1 MAIQNIN
8 IGNIANDGTGDD
20 IRVAFGKVNDN
31 FEELDLRNPGSLTA
45 SNVGAVGE
53 GVFAQKEGTDLQ
65 FKKLVGG
72 TGTTLT
78 STNNTITINGSAIKQ
93 LTLGTDNGS
102 IIVTASQTI
111 SFNGGNGIASRQSGN
126 QVIMD
131 IQSGALSFD
140 TNPTLGGNLD
150 GNGNNI
156 IGVDQIT
163 ANNVNALI
171 YNTDIRP
178 INSFLTG
185 FDFKDIDVQVVNF
198 IDFILATTDVD
209 QGTIT
214 SPADFSSDFGTF

>member
-53 GVFAQKEGTDLQ
+53 GVFAQKDGTDLQ

-78 STNNTITINGSAIKQ
+78 STDNTITINGSAIKQ

-111 SFNGGNGIASRQSGN
+111 SFNGGNGIASRQSGS

-156 IGVDQIT
+156 IGVDQLT

-209 QGTIT
+209 QGTIS

>member
-156 IGVDQIT
+156 IGVDQLT

-209 QGTIT
+209 QGTIS

>member
-20 IRVAFGKVNDN
+20 LRVAFGKVNDN

-53 GVFAQKEGTDLQ
+53 GIFAQKDGTDLQ

-78 STNNTITINGSAIKQ
+78 STNNTISIDGSAIKQ

-102 IIVTASQTI
+102 IIVTASQTVSI
-111 SFNGGNGIASRQSGN
+111 NGGNGIASRQSGS
-126 QVIMD
+126 QIIMD

-150 GNGNNI
+150 ANGNNV
-156 IGVDQIT
+156 IGVDQLT

-178 INSFLTG
+178 ISSFLTG
-185 FDFKDIDVQVVNF
+185 FDFKEIDVQVTNF

-209 QGTIT
+209 QGTIS

>member
-53 GVFAQKEGTDLQ
+53 GVFAQKDGTDLQ

-78 STNNTITINGSAIKQ
+78 STNNTISIDGSAIKQ

-102 IIVTASQTI
+102 IIVTASQTVSI
-111 SFNGGNGIASRQSGN
+111 NGGNGIASRQSGS
-126 QVIMD
+126 QIIMD

-150 GNGNNI
+150 ANGNNV
-156 IGVDQIT
+156 IGVDQLT

-178 INSFLTG
+178 ISSFLTG
-185 FDFKDIDVQVVNF
+185 FDFKEIDVQVTNF

-209 QGTIT
+209 QGTIS

>member
-1 MAIQNIN
+1 MAVQTIN

-20 IRVAFGKVNDN
+20 IRLAFGKVNDN

-45 SNVGAVGE
+45 SNLGDVGE
-53 GVFAQKEGTDLQ
+53 GIFAQKDGTDLQ
-65 FKKLVGG
+65 FKKIVPG
-72 TGTTLT
+72 TGMTLT
-78 STNNTITINGSAIKQ
+78 STNNTITIDGSAIKQ

-102 IIVTASQTI
+102 IIVTTSTTV

-131 IQSGALSFD
+131 IQAGALSFD
-140 TNPTLGGNLD
+140 TNPTLGGTLD
-150 GNGNNI
+150 GNGNNVV
-156 IGVDQIT
+156 GVYQFT

-185 FDFKDIDVQVVNF
+185 FDFKGIDVQVTNMV
-198 IDFILATTDVD
+198 DFILATTDVD
-209 QGTIT
+209 QGTVT

>member
-53 GVFAQKEGTDLQ
+53 GIFAQKDGTDLQ

-78 STNNTITINGSAIKQ
+78 STNNTISIDGSAIKQ

-102 IIVTASQTI
+102 IIVTASQTVSI
-111 SFNGGNGIASRQSGN
+111 NGGNGIASRQSGS
-126 QVIMD
+126 QIIMD

-150 GNGNNI
+150 ANGNNV
-156 IGVDQIT
+156 IGVDQLT

-178 INSFLTG
+178 ISSFLTG
-185 FDFKDIDVQVVNF
+185 FDFKEIDVQVTNF

-209 QGTIT
+209 QGTIS

>member
-53 GVFAQKEGTDLQ
+53 GVFAQKDGTDLQ

-78 STNNTITINGSAIKQ
+78 STNNTISIDGSAIKQ

-102 IIVTASQTI
+102 IIVTASQTVSI
-111 SFNGGNGIASRQSGN
+111 NGGNGIASRQSGS
-126 QVIMD
+126 QIIMD

-150 GNGNNI
+150 ANGNNAI
-156 IGVDQIT
+156 SYT
-163 ANNVNALI
+163 N
-171 YNTDIRP
+171 
-178 INSFLTG
+178 LTL
-185 FDFKDIDVQVVNF
+185 Q
-198 IDFILATTDVD
+198 TTPYV
-209 QGTIT
+209 
-214 SPADFSSDFGTF
+214 

>member
-156 IGVDQIT
+156 IGVDQLT

>member
-53 GVFAQKEGTDLQ
+53 GIFAQKDGTDLQ

-78 STNNTITINGSAIKQ
+78 STNNTISIDGSAIKQ

-102 IIVTASQTI
+102 IIVTASQTVSI
-111 SFNGGNGIASRQSGN
+111 NGGNGIASRQNGS
-126 QVIMD
+126 QIIMD

-150 GNGNNI
+150 ANGNNV
-156 IGVDQIT
+156 IGVDQLT

-178 INSFLTG
+178 ISSFLTG
-185 FDFKDIDVQVVNF
+185 FDFKEIDVQVTNF

-209 QGTIT
+209 QGTIS